1 MMKKEK
7 TLRMAVTG
15 ALLLTVVAA
24 GISMYRTDTTPKKEG
39 KAQQEQAMQ
48 EEDSKDVTSKDAE
61 AQDTGELARN
71 TTEIPEAIPSP
82 TLNQDNPDNAIPP
95 TQEGENAQET
105 ADMQESADT
114 SAAVQ
119 PELNFTED
127 SQMLW
132 PVNGQVVIDY
142 SMDATTYFPTLDQ
155 YKYNDA
161 LMLGCES
168 GEPVQAAANGQV
180 VSISEDVETGTTMV
194 MDLGNGYQATY
205 GQLKDITVEP
215 GQTVESG
222 TILGYVNDPTK
233 YYVKEGANLY
243 FAMTKDGQSHR
254 PDDLYRD
261 GDRIERSVCLKLRS
275 DSGFCYHCISIIGP
289 VDQV

>member
-24 GISMYRTDTTPKKEG
+24 GISMYRTDTTPKKES
-39 KAQQEQAMQ
+39 KVQQE
-48 EEDSKDVTSKDAE
+48 EESKDVTSKDAE
-61 AQDTGELARN
+61 AQDTGELAKN
-71 TTEIPEAIPSP
+71 TTENQEATPSP
-82 TLNQDNPDNAIPP
+82 TMNQDNPDNAIPP
-95 TQEGENAQET
+95 AQEDENGQET
-105 ADMQESADT
+105 ADVRESADT

-205 GQLKDITVEP
+205 GQLKDIAVEP

-222 TILGYVNDPTK
+222 TILGYVSDPTK

-243 FAMTKDGQSHR
+243 FSMTKDGN
-254 PDDLYRD
+254 PIDPMIYRD
-261 GDRIERSVCLKLRS
+261 GDRIESSVCLKLP
-275 DSGFCYHCISIIGP
+275 SGRRILLYCISIIDP
-289 VDQV
+289 ADQF

>member
-24 GISMYRTDTTPKKEG
+24 GISMYRTDTTPKKES

-61 AQDTGELARN
+61 AQDTGELAKN
-71 TTEIPEAIPSP
+71 TTENQEATPSP
-82 TLNQDNPDNAIPP
+82 TMNQDNPDNAIPS
-95 TQEGENAQET
+95 TQEGENTQET
-105 ADMQESADT
+105 TETQESADT

-222 TILGYVNDPTK
+222 TILGYVSDPTK

-243 FAMTKDGQSHR
+243 FAMTKDGN
-254 PDDLYRD
+254 PIDPMIY
-261 GDRIERSVCLKLRS
+261 IETVTE
-275 DSGFCYHCISIIGP
+275 
-289 VDQV
+289 

>member
-24 GISMYRTDTTPKKEG
+24 GISMYRTDTTPKKES
-39 KAQQEQAMQ
+39 KTQQEQAMQ

-61 AQDTGELARN
+61 AQDTGELAKN
-71 TTEIPEAIPSP
+71 TTE
-82 TLNQDNPDNAIPP
+82 NQDNTDNAIPP
-95 TQEGENAQET
+95 TQEGENEQESVDT
-105 ADMQESADT
+105 QESADT

-222 TILGYVNDPTK
+222 TILGYVSDPTK

-243 FAMTKDGQSHR
+243 FAMTKDGN
-254 PDDLYRD
+254 PIDPMIY
-261 GDRIERSVCLKLRS
+261 IETVTE
-275 DSGFCYHCISIIGP
+275 
-289 VDQV
+289 

>member
-1 MMKKEK
+1 MKKEK

-24 GISMYRTDTTPKKEG
+24 GISMYRTDTTPKKES
-39 KAQQEQAMQ
+39 KVQQE
-48 EEDSKDVTSKDAE
+48 EESKDVTSKDAE
-61 AQDTGELARN
+61 AQDTGELAKN
-71 TTEIPEAIPSP
+71 TTENQEATPSP
-82 TLNQDNPDNAIPP
+82 TMNQDNPDNAIPP
-95 TQEGENAQET
+95 AQEDENGQET
-105 ADMQESADT
+105 ADVRESADT

-205 GQLKDITVEP
+205 GQLKDIAVEP

-222 TILGYVNDPTK
+222 TILGYVSDPTK

-243 FAMTKDGQSHR
+243 FSMTKDGN
-254 PDDLYRD
+254 PIDPMIYRD
-261 GDRIERSVCLKLRS
+261 GDRIESSVCLKLP
-275 DSGFCYHCISIIGP
+275 SGRRILLYCISIIDP
-289 VDQV
+289 ADQF

>member
-24 GISMYRTDTTPKKEG
+24 GISMYRTDTTPKKES
-39 KAQQEQAMQ
+39 KTQQEQAMQ

-61 AQDTGELARN
+61 AQDTGELAKN
-71 TTEIPEAIPSP
+71 TTENQEATPSP
-82 TLNQDNPDNAIPP
+82 TMNQDNPDNAIPP
-95 TQEGENAQET
+95 TQEGENTQKTTES
-105 ADMQESADT
+105 QESADT

-180 VSISEDVETGTTMV
+180 ISISEDVETGTTMV

-222 TILGYVNDPTK
+222 TILGYVSDPTK

-243 FAMTKDGQSHR
+243 FAMTKDGN
-254 PDDLYRD
+254 PIDPMIY
-261 GDRIERSVCLKLRS
+261 IETVTE
-275 DSGFCYHCISIIGP
+275 
-289 VDQV
+289 

>member
-24 GISMYRTDTTPKKEG
+24 GISMYRTDTTPKQES

-61 AQDTGELARN
+61 AQDTGELAN
-71 TTEIPEAIPSP
+71 NPKKNQEATPSP
-82 TLNQDNPDNAIPP
+82 TMNQDNPDNAIPP
-95 TQEGENAQET
+95 TQEGENTQET
-105 ADMQESADT
+105 TESQESADT

-168 GEPVQAAANGQV
+168 GEPV
-180 VSISEDVETGTTMV
+180 SISEDVETGTTMV

-222 TILGYVNDPTK
+222 TILGYVSDPTK

-243 FAMTKDGQSHR
+243 FAMTKDGN
-254 PDDLYRD
+254 PIDPMIY
-261 GDRIERSVCLKLRS
+261 IETVTE
-275 DSGFCYHCISIIGP
+275 
-289 VDQV
+289 

>member
-24 GISMYRTDTTPKKEG
+24 GISMYRTDTTPKKES

-61 AQDTGELARN
+61 AQDTGELAKN
-71 TTEIPEAIPSP
+71 TTENQEATPSP
-82 TLNQDNPDNAIPP
+82 TMNQDNPDNAIPP
-95 TQEGENAQET
+95 TQEGENTQET
-105 ADMQESADT
+105 TESQESADT

-205 GQLKDITVEP
+205 GQLKVSLKFCFGQADFAVVLHPCFKSPNDDNGYDI
-215 GQTVESG
+215 S
-222 TILGYVNDPTK
+222 D
-233 YYVKEGANLY
+233 
-243 FAMTKDGQSHR
+243 
-254 PDDLYRD
+254 YRD
-261 GDRIERSVCLKLRS
+261 YVRSCSLWFLFRGRMCIIENGK
-275 DSGFCYHCISIIGP
+275 
-289 VDQV
+289 

>member
-1 MMKKEK
+1 MIPVQI
-7 TLRMAVTG
+7 LGLIANIAVAVLLGMFAIKHG
-15 ALLLTVVAA
+15 AGQGKGEEIMV
-24 GISMYRTDTTPKKEG
+24 DE
-39 KAQQEQAMQ
+39 KAQQE
-48 EEDSKDVTSKDAE
+48 EESKDVTSKDAE
-61 AQDTGELARN
+61 AQDTGELAKN
-71 TTEIPEAIPSP
+71 TTENQEATPSP
-82 TLNQDNPDNAIPP
+82 TMNQDNPDNAIPP
-95 TQEGENAQET
+95 AQEDGNGQET
-105 ADMQESADT
+105 ADARESADT

-161 LMLGCES
+161 LRLGCQS

-243 FAMTKDGQSHR
+243 FAMTKDGN
-254 PDDLYRD
+254 PIDPMIY
-261 GDRIERSVCLKLRS
+261 IETVTE
-275 DSGFCYHCISIIGP
+275 
-289 VDQV
+289 

>member
-24 GISMYRTDTTPKKEG
+24 GISMYRTDTTPKKES

-61 AQDTGELARN
+61 AQDTGELAKN
-71 TTEIPEAIPSP
+71 TTENQEATPSP
-82 TLNQDNPDNAIPP
+82 TMNQDNPDNAIPP
-95 TQEGENAQET
+95 TQEGENTQET
-105 ADMQESADT
+105 TESQESADT

-222 TILGYVNDPTK
+222 TILGYVSDPTK

-243 FAMTKDGQSHR
+243 FAMTQDGN
-254 PDDLYRD
+254 PIDPMIY
-261 GDRIERSVCLKLRS
+261 IETVTE
-275 DSGFCYHCISIIGP
+275 
-289 VDQV
+289 

>member
-24 GISMYRTDTTPKKEG
+24 GISMYRTDTTPNKES

-61 AQDTGELARN
+61 AQDTGELAKN
-71 TTEIPEAIPSP
+71 TTENQEATPSP
-82 TLNQDNPDNAIPP
+82 TMNQDNPDNAIPS
-95 TQEGENAQET
+95 TQEGENTQKTTES
-105 ADMQESADT
+105 QESADT

-222 TILGYVNDPTK
+222 TILGYVSDPTK

-243 FAMTKDGQSHR
+243 FAMTKDGN
-254 PDDLYRD
+254 PIDPMIY
-261 GDRIERSVCLKLRS
+261 IETVTE
-275 DSGFCYHCISIIGP
+275 
-289 VDQV
+289 

>member
-155 YKYNDA
+155 YKYNDV

-243 FAMTKDGQSHR
+243 FAMTKDGN
-254 PDDLYRD
+254 PIDPMIY
-261 GDRIERSVCLKLRS
+261 IETVTE
-275 DSGFCYHCISIIGP
+275 
-289 VDQV
+289 

>member
-24 GISMYRTDTTPKKEG
+24 GISMYRTDTTPKKES
-39 KAQQEQAMQ
+39 KAQQE
-48 EEDSKDVTSKDAE
+48 EESKDVTSK
-61 AQDTGELARN
+61 
-71 TTEIPEAIPSP
+71 
-82 TLNQDNPDNAIPP
+82 
-95 TQEGENAQET
+95 
-105 ADMQESADT
+105 SADT

-161 LMLGCES
+161 LMLGCQS

-243 FAMTKDGQSHR
+243 FAMTKDGN
-254 PDDLYRD
+254 PIDPMIY
-261 GDRIERSVCLKLRS
+261 IETVTE
-275 DSGFCYHCISIIGP
+275 
-289 VDQV
+289 